1 MSVPGEGVLVA
12 QGGVREAKW
21 GCGGICRGQH
31 SMENQDGV
39 MSMSTPGG
47 GRHEVWSPSW
57 VMRASLQRSSLAR
70 EAGAWK
76 SEWLQGKLVTC
87 RGMD

>member
-1 MSVPGEGVLVA
+1 MGLWRHLQRTTQHGESG
-12 QGGVREAKW
+12 W
-21 GCGGICRGQH
+21 GDEHVHTR
-31 SMENQDGV
+31 
-39 MSMSTPGG
+39 G